1 MIRQQRKKQIGD
13 ICRGSWVGFDPND
26 TVMFGQRQ
34 NHPVTKMTINRDKG
48 SFLLNSR
55 LENQRVISPRLA
67 SLLRADNIM
76 PRVAQKPGQLD
87 PKHLVQVKA
96 HGGLGGIQ
104 NGRFRMQNG
113 MPGVLQGGLNV
124 IPCQFRV
131 TAQH

>member
-1 MIRQQRKKQIGD
+1 
-13 ICRGSWVGFDPND
+13 
-26 TVMFGQRQ
+26 
-34 NHPVTKMTINRDKG
+34 MTINRDKG
-48 SFLLNSR
+48 SFLLNSP
-55 LENQRVISPRLA
+55 LENQRVISRAWPVCSARTTSCPA
-67 SLLRADNIM
+67 SRKSPANSTRSI
-76 PRVAQKPGQLD
+76 
-87 PKHLVQVKA
+87 LVQVKA